1 MDFLLYL
8 TPVGNEIINKII
20 SKNYIIKENAPI
32 CRNEKIYGFLKSPE
46 FIICTDNI
54 KNRAT
59 PVSHYINETVYHEAV
74 HVAQICKREPIGVS
88 TVGLDEWKLKDASRS
103 SIITGQNKV
112 YELQAYYLEDK
123 PDLINQYLK
132 KFCF

>member
-20 SKNYIIKENAPI
+20 SKKYIIKENAPI
-32 CRNEKIYGFLKSPE
+32 CRKHRIYGFLKSPE

-54 KNRAT
+54 KNGAS
-59 PVSHYINETVYHEAV
+59 PSSHYINETVYHEAV
-74 HVAQICKREPIGVS
+74 HIAQICKKGPIGIS

-103 SIITGQNKV
+103 SSITGQNKV
-112 YELQAYYLEDK
+112 YELEAYYLEDK
-123 PDLINQYLK
+123 PDLINQYLE